1 MMLTE
6 ESGAGASAGDAAAAE
21 SGVHR
26 AYDNEQDGVTYSY
39 SFFHLCLVL
48 AALYIMMTLTNW
60 YRWAATP
67 GASPFSAPPFC
78 GVLLVLGLGTA
89 AGDGSTCEQ
98 TSRASQLGL
107 IIWGWLSALW
117 MCSGCEFVGYP
128 LAAAPPGP
136 CNIPPYPFTTSP
148 LSFQHPP
155 RPCSILPCTLGT
167 WGSRDPAPGWGPQGC
182 RVPPCQHGVVTSA
195 PFVPFQA
202 RREPSGAEQPL
213 DGRVG
218 EDLLQLGRA
227 PALRLDAGGSAGAAG
242 PGLQL
247 RWPWASPHRGQP
259 QLCLGPSLKFCTW
272 VVPSS
277 RLSVLI

>member
-128 LAAAPPGP
+128 LAAPPPGP
-136 CNIPPYPFTTSP
+136 CNIPPYPFSMLP
-148 LSFQHPP
+148 
-155 RPCSILPCTLGT
+155 ILAA
-167 WGSRDPAPGWGPQGC
+167 SSPAPWERGGAGTQHHGWGPQGC

-247 RWPWASPHRGQP
+247 RWLRASPHRGQP

>member
-1 MMLTE
+1 MLTE

-117 MCSGCEFVGYP
+117 MWSGCEFVGYP
-128 LAAAPPGP
+128 LAAPLLVLATSPP
-136 CNIPPYPFTTSP
+136 ILSQHPPYPF
-148 LSFQHPP
+148 
-155 RPCSILPCTLGT
+155 SILPVLAA
-167 WGSRDPAPGWGPQGC
+167 SSPAPWEPGGAGT
-182 RVPPCQHGVVTSA
+182 QHVAG
-195 PFVPFQA
+195 
-202 RREPSGAEQPL
+202 
-213 DGRVG
+213 
-218 EDLLQLGRA
+218 DLR
-227 PALRLDAGGSAGAAG
+227 AAG
-242 PGLQL
+242 CH
-247 RWPWASPHRGQP
+247 RASMA
-259 QLCLGPSLKFCTW
+259 W
-272 VVPSS
+272 
-277 RLSVLI
+277 

>member
-6 ESGAGASAGDAAAAE
+6 ESGAGASAVDAVAAE

-117 MCSGCEFVGYP
+117 MCSGCLLGTHLQQP
-128 LAAAPPGP
+128 LPVLA
-136 CNIPPYPFTTSP
+136 TSP
-148 LSFQHPP
+148 LSLQHPP

-167 WGSRDPAPGWGPQGC
+167 WGSRDPAPGLHPPARGWGPQGC

-195 PFVPFQA
+195 PFVLFQA
-202 RREPSGAEQPL
+202 R
-213 DGRVG
+213 
-218 EDLLQLGRA
+218 
-227 PALRLDAGGSAGAAG
+227 
-242 PGLQL
+242 
-247 RWPWASPHRGQP
+247 
-259 QLCLGPSLKFCTW
+259 
-272 VVPSS
+272 
-277 RLSVLI
+277 